1 LETVSGVRLL
11 KGECNEEDVV
21 EGGNRGR
28 GCSDLGA
35 ADCGSVRQKQK
46 ADEIEGIV
54 KMVAAFYKGCENP
67 EASTIMA
74 ELAVCDMADKGQC
87 DAIPELE
94 ANLARLKNPALKNF
108 TRFLI
113 SDQAKK
119 KGDKDRQL
127 AELRKVME
135 ENAQ

>member
-1 LETVSGVRLL
+1 MKKMWWKIAIVTAVVLVSVPLIAAAGS
-11 KGECNEEDVV
+11 KGGQFKDA
-21 EGGNRGR
+21 EGM
-28 GCSDLGA
+28 
-35 ADCGSVRQKQK
+35 
-46 ADEIEGIV
+46 V
-54 KMVAAFYKGCENP
+54 KLVTAFYKGCQSQ

-74 ELAVCDMADKGQC
+74 ELSVCDMADKGQC

-127 AELRKVME
+127 AELRKIME